1 MKRRYLALGGLTS
14 VLVFV
19 CTAYP
24 NAAAAQALGP
34 DLAGLYLCLYGH
46 CEARGAYAADPYT
59 GVNPASL
66 AVGSFTYVRRGA
78 FPTGVYYRLNAG
90 RFGADFEGG
99 QLTLASAPYAFQVST
114 VYAEGSGL
122 LPGVPP
128 FDVHLRTRAVWLA
141 GAIDLGQTSLELRGL
156 SLGVRG
162 ALPVTDTDLRVS
174 FGGFNIVTAADH
186 REIDATLGVN
196 WRTGL
201 HDWFMVGAFV
211 NPQRSHAFTAG
222 TNALTMQPFRQSGTT
237 NLWFTRAGIRVAP
250 FVPLGVSADHP
261 PGELLLGIRFFADA
275 EHRNIAVHDSPSR
288 REQTGYFGADAR
300 LLPDAWNPLAD
311 YLRVDVISGIDTD
324 TGWGLGL
331 GLYGNGPLGF
341 LGCNPGYSS
350 RPRLESLGDRM
361 DIWAISCGMGV
372 PL

>member
-1 MKRRYLALGGLTS
+1 MKRRHLAVGCLTSLLALALTACPS
-14 VLVFV
+14 
-19 CTAYP
+19 
-24 NAAAAQALGP
+24 AATAQAVGP
-34 DLAGLYLCLYGH
+34 DLAGLYFCLYGH

-66 AVGSFTYVRRGA
+66 AAGSFTYVRRGA

-90 RFGADFEGG
+90 RFGANFEGG

-114 VYAEGSGL
+114 LYAEGGGP

-128 FDVHLRTRAVWLA
+128 FDLHLRTRALWLA
-141 GAIDLGQTSLELRGL
+141 GAIDLGRTPLGLHGL

-162 ALPVTDTDLRVS
+162 ALPATDTDLRVS
-174 FGGFNIVTAADH
+174 SGGFNLIKATDH
-186 REIDATLGVN
+186 REIDAMVGALWASGSH
-196 WRTGL
+196 R
-201 HDWFMVGAFV
+201 WFMLGAFV
-211 NPQRSHAFTAG
+211 NPQRSHAVTEG
-222 TNALTMQPFRQSGTT
+222 IDPVTLQPFRQSGTT
-237 NLWFTRAGIRVAP
+237 NLWFARLGIRVVPFAP
-250 FVPLGVSADHP
+250 LDVLPKSPVGQ
-261 PGELLLGIRFFADA
+261 LLSEIRLFADA

-288 REQTGYFGADAR
+288 REQAGYFGADAR

-331 GLYGNGPLGF
+331 GLFGNGPLGF

-361 DIWAISCGMGV
+361 NIWAVSCGMGV